1 MYQNDFKN
9 IVLKNFDLG
18 NSISSTEDFHNI
30 KTWLRYQL
38 FPCKDADNILKDSD
52 LLKQLKW
59 PHGKNIYIDC
69 IFSMKTYFNMFLR
82 MYNIKTV
89 QPYAW
94 LLLYFDE
101 IFSHENIS
109 EFCHK
114 NSIDETILKNCLIQ
128 QERFASNTNTLGN
141 YMTCP
146 DNKYNTIKG
155 LSGYTFFNDRIELIL
170 NAFINKEY
178 DKIQFIG
185 ERNCDWIEWFNQ
197 NINNLQLQTLFVND
211 TFDNLK
217 TCKIKQEFLAFQL
230 HNKKIK
236 NSYRFVPS
244 ELQTYTA
251 YLTNINKWIEN
262 RTSCLNTLISEYPHT

>member
-89 QPYAW
+89 QSYAW

-128 QERFASNTNTLGN
+128 Q
-141 YMTCP
+141 
-146 DNKYNTIKG
+146 
-155 LSGYTFFNDRIELIL
+155 
-170 NAFINKEY
+170 
-178 DKIQFIG
+178 
-185 ERNCDWIEWFNQ
+185 
-197 NINNLQLQTLFVND
+197 
-211 TFDNLK
+211 
-217 TCKIKQEFLAFQL
+217 
-230 HNKKIK
+230 
-236 NSYRFVPS
+236 
-244 ELQTYTA
+244 
-251 YLTNINKWIEN
+251 
-262 RTSCLNTLISEYPHT
+262 